1 MAKLHML
8 DSIRD
13 TINTSF
19 ILEEG
24 GYKIAFDGGFGCESE
39 KLYEYLRSVG
49 GVIDG
54 WFLTHI
60 HDDHICAFINIL
72 NEHDDITVKKVYC
85 NFPSDEF
92 LDKYDPSQGKGLTS
106 VELSRQFREALSNRG
121 VPLVTVNEGE
131 MYSFGE
137 ISVGV
142 LQTPDESET
151 ENAINNSSCVFSVG
165 VNGKKILFLGD
176 LGVEGGQRL
185 LKHVDKDVLKSDY
198 VQMAH
203 HGQSGVGREVYEAI
217 QPRFCLWCTPSW
229 LWDNI
234 DRKIGLYDSGVY
246 KTLIVRGWISEM
258 RCVERHYRMIDGTQI
273 IEI

>member
-1 MAKLHML
+1 MY
-8 DSIRD
+8 
-13 TINTSF
+13 N
-19 ILEEG
+19 
-24 GYKIAFDGGFGCESE
+24 FG
-39 KLYEYLRSVG
+39 
-49 GVIDG
+49 D
-54 WFLTHI
+54 
-60 HDDHICAFINIL
+60 
-72 NEHDDITVKKVYC
+72 
-85 NFPSDEF
+85 
-92 LDKYDPSQGKGLTS
+92 
-106 VELSRQFREALSNRG
+106 
-121 VPLVTVNEGE
+121 
-131 MYSFGE
+131 
-137 ISVGV
+137 ISVSV
-142 LQTPDESET
+142 LQTPDENIT

-185 LKHVDKDVLKSDY
+185 LAHVDKDVLRSDY

-203 HGQSGVGREVYEAI
+203 HGQSGVERAVYEAI

-258 RCVERHYRMIDGTQI
+258 RCVERHYRMIDGTQV